1 MTDAEILEL
10 GKKRAEEIGLK
21 PQLEINFS
29 SSHGLMMGPKTFVE
43 GKIYAYHADDIHRLL
58 GNGVEMFTDH
68 KCIAPN
74 QIMTSMC
81 THKSLLVAIRPFK
94 PETREQKLEG
104 ILRELMQALLDNN
117 LNERLRVL
125 NRAEELLR

>member
-21 PQLEINFS
+21 
-29 SSHGLMMGPKTFVE
+29 TCCRY
-43 GKIYAYHADDIHRLL
+43 IYGSTSPLSYIGEQEVYSIDDIHRLL
-58 GNGVEMFTDH
+58 GAGQGYRFPEVN
-68 KCIAPN
+68 P
-74 QIMTSMC
+74 
-81 THKSLLVAIRPFK
+81 THEGLLIAIRPIV

-104 ILRELMQALLDNN
+104 ILRELMQSLLDNN